1 MKKTIYAI
9 AALALVTIGCAKKE
23 FNETFAPGDVVT
35 VRAQV
40 NDTYT
45 KVAADNAGKFS
56 WQDGD
61 KITILN
67 ADNDPFEFA
76 TVKGGTDAAFTST
89 SFSGE
94 LGSIAYY
101 PASDSHTQTVFNL
114 ASEFAWVEN
123 ASNMP
128 MIGTVNTSEKKVSFK
143 TAGAAIKLVC
153 FNVPADARKLVVS
166 SDSKKLS
173 GEFTPTGTPAAIVTA
188 DKGAYDNTITVTFGD
203 GHPTNMV
210 FYVPVPTGDLGK
222 LTFVMKNGSDAEVSP
237 AQTTKQAIPMARQHI
252 VAAPALNCDG
262 GTILWSEDFDGFSSG
277 SQGGG
282 LSYSI
287 DNGTGGGTTKTYNET
302 NAGGT
307 SPELLIAK
315 TNGYFQASGIPTD
328 GNSTLSLSFKENYN
342 RVAVSSATTGV
353 TITEGSFDSEA
364 KLYTCTVNNSQ
375 NKSTIELTF
384 TNTSGSNVRV
394 DDFILFIPGK
404 TFTAPTLTVSKEEL
418 FIDKTGGSDNTTFTL
433 SNPFDATPVAAV
445 VEAGATWLTT
455 SIAGNTLT
463 VTASEN
469 TGAPRSA
476 TVTLRATGV
485 SKQITVN
492 QGGNT
497 IVNTYVFSNKS
508 WGATLNGDP
517 ADWTTGKD
525 GNGYTAGQGVQVTT
539 GVTGAKAT
547 SPVSFTNVSEIVV
560 TYNTNKSAGAGTIK
574 VKVGSNAEKSNAVAY
589 SGSADGRSAD
599 FTTTFTFSPNQSGT
613 VLLTTDVTTN
623 SLWIK
628 SIKITAASAE

>member
-1 MKKTIYAI
+1 MKKSLYAI
-9 AALALVTIGCAKKE
+9 AALALVLLGCSKKE

-45 KVAADNAGKFS
+45 KVAADNAGTFS

-67 ADNDPFEFA
+67 DENAPFEFA

-89 SFSGE
+89 SFSGG
-94 LGSIAYY
+94 LGTIAYY
-101 PASDSHTQTVFNL
+101 PASASHTNTVFNL

-153 FNVPADARKLVVS
+153 FNVPTDARKLVVS
-166 SDSKKLS
+166 SDSKNLS
-173 GEFTPTGTPAAIVTA
+173 GDMTISSGSILTA
-188 DKGAYDNTITVTFGD
+188 DGSNAVSITFAA

-210 FYVPVPTGDLGK
+210 FYIPVPTGDLGK
-222 LTFVMKNGSDAEVSP
+222 LTFVMKDGSNAEVSP
-237 AQTTKQAIPMARQHI
+237 AQTTKQAITMTRQHI

-262 GTILWSEDFDGFSSG
+262 GTVLWSEDFDGFSSG

-287 DNGTGGGTTKTYNET
+287 NNGTGGGTTKTYNET

-517 ADWTTGKD
+517 ADWTTGKE

-539 GVTGAKAT
+539 GVTGANAT

-574 VKVGSNAEKSNAVAY
+574 VKVGSNAEKSNAAAY